1 MGRKRILS
9 FILCAVTAIS
19 LVACSGEK
27 QAASDSSKKDYVY
40 IPEYVALSEDNN
52 SYYSNLSLKGNTL
65 YYTQYQYDESTM
77 TGSEVLCKHSLE
89 DGSVERV
96 PLSLSENSSLSG
108 CTVDG
113 NGNIYALFSDYSA
126 ERTSAEGY
134 TLADMFLCKYDAEG
148 NSLFEKDITDDVYK
162 VSEDS
167 YINGMVADAEGN
179 IYLSVQDSILLFSM
193 NGDAQGPVSIGDGW
207 INSLGVG
214 KDGKVYLCYY
224 DYTSST
230 GGMVLSEVDFA
241 EKKIGD
247 TYSNVP
253 NMNGGELS
261 VGVEGDFLMQDG
273 SKVYE
278 YELASQTYEEVLSWL
293 DCDIDGTHVSY
304 VGVTEDGTITAI
316 INDWDTGVTELAKL
330 NKKAASE
337 VVQKEEIVIG
347 TLYNDQQLQAAAVAF
362 NKANDKYRVT
372 IKTYMDNNN
381 WDENSYETALTNF
394 QNDIVS
400 AGNCPDIIDLAQV
413 ENEQNLA
420 SKGVFEDLTPYME
433 KSSVLKKEDLLEGVV
448 EGFSYEGKLL
458 SIPTT
463 IDIQTLVGKSSV
475 VGEDMGWSMDDMM
488 ACVEKYPEAE
498 LMEGYQ
504 KSTVLYMAL
513 VFSESNFI
521 NWEESTCYFDSE
533 EFKQV
538 LEFANMFPNE
548 YDWAN
553 YDGSLSVEKL
563 KKNEVLLENVS
574 VYDLQEIQ
582 VSEARFDEPVTFIG
596 YPTADGSVG
605 CMMYANS
612 RYGIISNSDNKD
624 GAWAF
629 IESYLTDNAGD
640 RYSWGIPTM
649 KDKFEEMI
657 TKATT
662 PDYILDE
669 NGEPVLDE
677 NGNPI
682 ESGGMSS
689 MSSDG
694 WEYTYHT
701 PTVEEAQVLR
711 ELVALA
717 KPMGTMDTNFLNII
731 IEEVEP
737 YFTGEKSLDE
747 VAGIVQSRA
756 QIYISENS

>member
-9 FILCAVTAIS
+9 FILCAVTAVS
-19 LVACSGEK
+19 LVACSGQK
-27 QAASDSSKKDYVY
+27 QTASDSNKKDYVY
-40 IPEYVALSEDNN
+40 IPEYITLSDENN
-52 SYYSNLSLKGNTL
+52 YYGNLSLKGNTL
-65 YYTQYQYDESTM
+65 YYTQYRYNEETM
-77 TGSEVLCKHSLE
+77 TSSEMLCMRSLE
-89 DGSVERV
+89 DGSVEEV
-96 PLSLSENSSLSG
+96 ALSFSDNSSLSG

-113 NGNIYALFSDYSA
+113 NGNIHALYSDYSS
-126 ERTSAEGY
+126 ERVTQEGWAIPD
-134 TLADMFLCKYDAEG
+134 LFFCKYDAQG
-148 NSLFEKDITDDVYK
+148 NVLFEKDITDDVYK
-162 VSEDS
+162 VTEDA
-167 YINGMVADAEGN
+167 YINGMAADAEGN
-179 IYLSVQDSILLFSM
+179 TYISMQDTLLLF
-193 NGDAQGPVSIGDGW
+193 NADGDAQGAVSVGDGW

-214 KDGKVYLCYY
+214 KDGKVYCSYY
-224 DYTSST
+224 DYTSTT
-230 GGMVLSEVDFA
+230 GGMVLSEIDFVG
-241 EKKIGD
+241 KKLGA
-247 TYSNVP
+247 TYRNVP
-253 NMNGGELS
+253 NTNGGELS
-261 VGVEGDFLMQDG
+261 VGAEGDFLMQDG

-278 YELASQTYEEVLSWL
+278 YELASESYKEVVSWL
-293 DCDIDGTHVSY
+293 DCDIDGTNVSY

-316 INDWDTGVTELAKL
+316 INDWDSGVTELAKL
-330 NKKAASE
+330 NKMAASE

-347 TLYNDQQLQAAAVAF
+347 TLYSDQQLQAAAVAF

-372 IKTYMDNNN
+372 VKTYIDNNS

-400 AGNCPDIIDLAQV
+400 ADNCPDIIDLSQV

-420 SKGVFEDLTPYME
+420 AKGVFEDLTPYME
-433 KSSVLKKEDLLEGVV
+433 KSSVLKKEDLLDAVV
-448 EGFSYEGKLL
+448 EGFSYDGKLL

-475 VGEDMGWSMDDMM
+475 VGENMGWSMDDMM

-498 LMEGYQ
+498 LLEGYQ

-513 VFSESNFI
+513 IFSEADFI
-521 NWEESTCYFDSE
+521 NWEEGTCYFDSE
-533 EFKQV
+533 EFKKV
-538 LEFANMFPNE
+538 LEFANLFPNE

-553 YDGSLSVEKL
+553 YDGSNIVEKL

-582 VSEARFDEPVTFIG
+582 VSEARFDEPVTFVG

-612 RYGIISNSDNKD
+612 RYGIISNSDNKE

-629 IESYLTDNAGD
+629 IESYLTDDTND
-640 RYSWGIPTM
+640 RYFWGIPTM
-649 KDKFEEMI
+649 KDKFESMI
-657 TKATT
+657 TEATT
-662 PDYILDE
+662 PNYVLDE
-669 NGEPVLDE
+669 NGEPLLDE

-682 ESGGMSS
+682 ENGYGS
-689 MSSDG
+689 MSTDG

-701 PTVEEAQVLR
+701 PTAEDVQVLR
-711 ELVALA
+711 DLIAVA
-717 KPMGTMDTNFLNII
+717 KPMGTMDTNLLNII
-731 IEEVEP
+731 VEEVEP
-737 YFTGEKSLDE
+737 YFTGAKSLDE